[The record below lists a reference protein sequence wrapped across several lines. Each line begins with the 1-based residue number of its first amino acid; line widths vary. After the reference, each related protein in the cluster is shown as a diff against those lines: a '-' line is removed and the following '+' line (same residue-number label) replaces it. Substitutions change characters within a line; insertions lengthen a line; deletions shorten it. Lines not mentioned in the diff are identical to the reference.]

1 MGRIRTIKPE
11 ILDDRAAAKLSDAAW
26 RLWVSAWVIAD
37 DEGLLPGDIEFLRAR
52 VFWGDIRRTF
62 DECSRALAECSDA
75 GVLHIYD
82 VDGDRFVQICNF
94 RKHQK
99 IDKPSPAKFPKPS
112 QGVTIS
118 GDAIR
123 RTVDERSTSVRH
135 GIGREGKGM
144 GEEGMQGENAPPVA
158 SPPATASAGEPEPD
172 QHDAELDAKF
182 WRVLGEDLRVEA
194 EKARAELVPVVVAE
208 ENPPGK
214 KTPRRKPARAL
225 PADWAP
231 NAGHREL
238 AAEQRV
244 DVSAEAVKFRDY
256 GIATGKTY
264 ADHDAAF
271 RNWLRRAQPRQNGVQ
286 LARGSQAPRKFRDY
300 LSELKAR
307 TSESENLLEKLE
319 TAESLEAL
327 K

>member
-112 QGVTIS
+112 QGVTVL

-123 RTVDERSTSVRH
+123 RTFDECSTNVRR

-144 GEEGMQGENAPPVA
+144 GEEGMQGEVAPPVA
-158 SPPATASAGEPEPD
+158 SPPHAASADEPESL
-172 QHDAELDAKF
+172 ELA
-182 WRVLGEDLRVEA
+182 
-194 EKARAELVPVVVAE
+194 AE
-208 ENPPGK
+208 EKPQGK
-214 KTPRRKPARAL
+214 KTSRRKHAQAL

-231 NAGHREL
+231 NDAHRALGVEL
-238 AAEQRV
+238 GV
-244 DVSAEAVKFRDY
+244 SISAEAVKFRDH
-256 GIATGKTY
+256 GLAKGLTY

-271 RNWLRRAQPRQNGVQ
+271 RNWLKKAAEWSRPRQNGVQ
-286 LARGSQAPRKFRDY
+286 LTRGSQAPRKFRDY

-307 TSESENLLEKLE
+307 TSESENLLEKPE
-319 TAESLEAL
+319 TAENLEAV

>member
-1 MGRIRTIKPE
+1 
-11 ILDDRAAAKLSDAAW
+11 
-26 RLWVSAWVIAD
+26 
-37 DEGLLPGDIEFLRAR
+37 
-52 VFWGDIRRTF
+52 
-62 DECSRALAECSDA
+62 
-75 GVLHIYD
+75 
-82 VDGDRFVQICNF
+82 
-94 RKHQK
+94 
-99 IDKPSPAKFPKPS
+99 
-112 QGVTIS
+112 
-118 GDAIR
+118 
-123 RTVDERSTSVRH
+123 
-135 GIGREGKGM
+135 M

-194 EKARAELVPVVVAE
+194 EKARADLASFHRVAAEIGSVGIELAAE

-286 LARGSQAPRKFRDY
+286 LTRGSQPPRKFRDY

-307 TSESENLLEKLE
+307 TSESENLLEKPE
-319 TAESLEAL
+319 TAESLEAV